1 MDTPVSTIQNI
12 GAFEEKTVTL
22 EGWLYNKRKA
32 GQLMFLVLRDGTGFI
47 QAVAFKKE
55 IDEDTWEAAKAVT
68 QETSVRVTGTVRKE
82 ERAPY
87 CNYEM
92 GVQKI
97 EILHKPEEEYP
108 ISHKEHGPD
117 FLLQNRHLWLRTPTQ
132 MAIMRIRAEVMA
144 ACRQYLDDHE
154 FTAVDTPI
162 ITANAC
168 EGTTDLFEI
177 DYFEQKAYLSQT
189 GQLYNEA
196 NAMALG
202 KVYCF
207 SPAFRA
213 EKSKTRRH
221 LTEFWMLEPEMAF
234 VDFDENM
241 QIQEDLICHIVQRV
255 LKNRKQELKLL
266 ERDEEKLKAIAGPF
280 PRVSYDD
287 AITFL
292 QSQGHEIQWGD
303 DFGSPDETALANH
316 YNKPVFIH
324 RFPTKIKAFYMQP
337 DPERPEVALGSDLIA
352 PEGYGEIIG
361 GGQRVDDYELLL
373 QRIEEHKLPVDD
385 FSWYLDLRKYGS
397 VPHGGFGMGV
407 ERVTAWLCG
416 IQHVR
421 EASPFPRTI
430 YRIQP

>member
-1 MDTPVSTIQNI
+1 MDTPVSTIENI
-12 GAFEEKTVTL
+12 GAFTEQTVTL

-32 GQLMFLVLRDGTGFI
+32 GQLMFLVLRDGSGFI

-55 IDEDTWEAAKAVT
+55 IDEDTWEAAKAVS

-87 CNYEM
+87 CGYEM

-97 EILHKPEEEYP
+97 EILQKPEEEYP

-144 ACRQYLDDHE
+144 ACRQFLDDQG

-177 DYFEQKAYLSQT
+177 DYFEEKAYLSQT

-234 VDFDENM
+234 VGFDDNM
-241 QIQEDLICHIVQRV
+241 QLQEELICHIVQRV
-255 LKNRKQELKLL
+255 LKNRQQELKLL

-287 AITFL
+287 AIDFL

-361 GGQRVDDYELLL
+361 GGQRIDDHDLLL
-373 QRIEEHKLPVDD
+373 QRIEEHKLPVEA

-407 ERVTAWLCG
+407 ERVTAWICG

>member
-55 IDEDTWEAAKAVT
+55 IDEETWEAAKAVT

-87 CNYEM
+87 CHYEM

-177 DYFEQKAYLSQT
+177 DYFEEKAYLSQT

-234 VDFDENM
+234 VGFDENM

-280 PRVSYDD
+280 PRVSYDE
-287 AITFL
+287 AIAFL
-292 QSQGHEIQWGD
+292 QSQGHDIQCGD

-337 DPERPEVALGSDLIA
+337 DPDRPEVALGSDLIA

-361 GGQRVDDYELLL
+361 GGQRIDDYHLLL
-373 QRIEEHKLPVDD
+373 QRIEEHQLPVEA
-385 FSWYLDLRKYGS
+385 FNWYLDLRKYGS